1 MDVGSGFGCGN
12 VWNPYKIIDKFNNQ
26 ILKFSIWTVVAP
38 RPA

>member
-1 MDVGSGFGCGN
+1 MWDQDLDVVMFGTTR
-12 VWNPYKIIDKFNNQ
+12 YKIIDKFNNQ